1 MRDQITDISTPEQ
14 HKALAHPTRH
24 RLLSALDQPAT
35 ISQLALALD
44 THKGNIGHHLKV
56 LVAGGLVQAA
66 GTRTVRG
73 GTERYYERVTP
84 ALRVEGAA
92 VAAHLPAL
100 LSAVA
105 QEIAAGEPDPFLTV
119 RNLRL
124 TAEQAAEITAT
135 LTALA
140 LNAPQAGPREP
151 RYGLLLGFYRKR
163 DTAK

>member
-1 MRDQITDISTPEQ
+1 MRDQITEVSTPEQ
-14 HKALAHPTRH
+14 HKALSHPTRH
-24 RLLSALDQPAT
+24 RLLSALDRPAT
-35 ISQLALALD
+35 ISQLAVALD
-44 THKGNIGHHLKV
+44 THKGNVGHHLKV
-56 LVAGGLVQAA
+56 LVDGGLVRSA

-84 ALRVEGAA
+84 ALRLEGAA
-92 VAAHLPAL
+92 GAAALPIM

-105 QEIAAGEPDPFLTV
+105 EELAAAQPEPFLTL

-124 TAEQAAEITAT
+124 TADQAAEITAA

-140 LNAPQAGPREP
+140 RSTPQAAPDEA

-163 DTAK
+163 DNAQ